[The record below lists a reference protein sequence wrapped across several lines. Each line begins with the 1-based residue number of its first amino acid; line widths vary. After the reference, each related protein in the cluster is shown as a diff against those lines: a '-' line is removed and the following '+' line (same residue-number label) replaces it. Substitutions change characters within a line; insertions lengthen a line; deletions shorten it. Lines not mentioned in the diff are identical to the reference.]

1 MKDWGIGGSRDLGIE
16 EFRNWRRGVTT
27 AVVEQARRLRHE
39 TSTKQKNPDGA
50 ESKSL
55 SGSGSKSILAILN
68 FVSLS
73 ASAPPE
79 PTYVLL
85 SL

>member
-1 MKDWGIGGSRDLGIE
+1 MR
-16 EFRNWRRGVTT
+16 
-27 AVVEQARRLRHE
+27 
-39 TSTKQKNPDGA
+39 GA
-50 ESKSL
+50 ESKSI
-55 SGSGSKSILAILN
+55 SGSGSKSTLEILN

-79 PTYVLL
+79 PTYVPL